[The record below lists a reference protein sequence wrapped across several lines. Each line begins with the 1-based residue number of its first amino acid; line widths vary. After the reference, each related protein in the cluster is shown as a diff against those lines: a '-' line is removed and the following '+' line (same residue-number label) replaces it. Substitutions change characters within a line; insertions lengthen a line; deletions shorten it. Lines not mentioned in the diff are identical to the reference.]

1 MKEDNKI
8 ISNNSISKDDFY
20 RMQIFG
26 RTFKK
31 KEGVFWK
38 CKTNLTNFHLRVQQK
53 VKFLKSG
60 FGTKNLP
67 EKHTILISCIH
78 DCDNVS

>member
-1 MKEDNKI
+1 M
-8 ISNNSISKDDFY
+8 F
-20 RMQIFG
+20 IFG
-26 RTFKK
+26 REFKK

-38 CKTNLTNFHLRVQQK
+38 CKTELPKSFHLRVQQK
-53 VKFLKSG
+53 VKFLKFG
-60 FGTKNLP
+60 FVTKNLP